1 MLVSA
6 KLLQDHLIAITLN
19 LHVLAR
25 ISNLQK
31 ARSGVKNI
39 TTSLHYNT
47 HNTMATNGP
56 EDEVM
61 MDDVA
66 GAEEKG
72 AEKEEVVTE
81 QQRIRVVCSH
91 NYEKCTNA

>member
-1 MLVSA
+1 
-6 KLLQDHLIAITLN
+6 
-19 LHVLAR
+19 
-25 ISNLQK
+25 
-31 ARSGVKNI
+31 
-39 TTSLHYNT
+39 
-47 HNTMATNGP
+47 MATNGP

-91 NYEKCTNA
+91 NHEKCTNA